1 MRISFYALVSAALAG
16 IVSAWTTPT
25 FADTGNSFYTPGLNQ
40 IVPAGAPFNVTW
52 NPTTNGTVDLVLCH
66 GPASNCVDLFAVA
79 TNIPNTGSYL
89 WSPSLSIQPDTSH
102 YGIQLIVDAT
112 GAYQYTDQFGISN
125 AGNLH
130 VTQSSDGQPEAPATT
145 TSLSVTVSSTTS
157 MSVTAITAS
166 TTTSGSA
173 APIPSANS
181 STIYTVPSMGMSTT
195 VVIPTG
201 SSSTHAAASP
211 TVSTAGASRILEG
224 YGAVIL
230 GFGGILFVVL

>member
-1 MRISFYALVSAALAG
+1 MSTTLAG

-25 FADTGNSFYTPGLNQ
+25 VADTGNSFYTPGLNQ

-66 GPASNCVDLFAVA
+66 GPSDNCVNLFAIA

-89 WSPSLSIQPDTSH
+89 WAPSLSIQPDTTH

-112 GAYQYTDQFGISN
+112 GAYQYTAQFGISS
-125 AGNLH
+125 AGNPYA
-130 VTQSSDGQPEAPATT
+130 TQSSAGQPEAPSTT
-145 TSLSVTVSSTTS
+145 TSSSVTGSSTII
-157 MSVTAITAS
+157 MSVTTNGAS

-173 APIPSANS
+173 MPVMSANS
-181 STIYTVPSMGMSTT
+181 STTYIVPQMGTSTT
-195 VVIPTG
+195 VIIPTG
-201 SSSTHAAASP
+201 GSSTQAAASP
-211 TVSTAGASRILEG
+211 SVSTAGASRMVDG

-230 GFGGILFVVL
+230 GVGGILFAVL